1 MKMRKVNFDRSL
13 YVINYAFIS
22 VLVCTIVIFSLFYVH
37 QLPQAT
43 LNLIFVFSLV
53 ILCSDIVICV
63 SISFYAFAQ
72 KPKLEL
78 CLNVFAFQI
87 KELVTYFNRKTPNLE
102 IVYQM
107 WV

>member
-1 MKMRKVNFDRSL
+1 MKMRKVQFNRSL
-13 YVINYAFIS
+13 HLINYAFVS
-22 VLVCTIVIFSLFYVH
+22 VLVCTIVIFSLFYVD
-37 QLPQAT
+37 QLSPST
-43 LNLIFVFSLV
+43 LSFVFVFFLV
-53 ILCSDIVICV
+53 ILCSDVVICV

-78 CLNVFAFQI
+78 CLNVYAFQI

-107 WV
+107 